1 MITTIVSIVLLLVGI
16 ILWLIDDKYSYVI
29 GDFPL
34 VVGVLSSVVGG
45 VATAVCIVAVLGVQ
59 INKDVDY
66 QNAIYEKEM
75 IEYRIDHADEDI
87 VGNELLYNDIVEF
100 NNDLRFIKKWSDSYW
115 TNWFFNEDIATIDY
129 IELDME

>member
-1 MITTIVSIVLLLVGI
+1 MIITILSIATIIVGI
-16 ILWLIDDKYSYVI
+16 ILFKKT
-29 GDFPL
+29 DFDFAGFML
-34 VVGVLSSVVGG
+34 LMISGIITFFMAILLL
-45 VATAVCIVAVLGVQ
+45 CVQ
-59 INKDVDY
+59 ANKEVDY
-66 QNAIYEKEM
+66 QNALYQKEM

-87 VGNELLYNDIVEF
+87 VGNELLYNDIVEY

>member
-1 MITTIVSIVLLLVGI
+1 MIITILSIATI
-16 ILWLIDDKYSYVI
+16 I
-29 GDFPL
+29 
-34 VVGVLSSVVGG
+34 VGVILFKKTDFDFAGFILLMISG
-45 VATAVCIVAVLGVQ
+45 IVTFVMAICLLCVQ
-59 INKDVDY
+59 VNKDVDY
-66 QNAIYEKEM
+66 QNALYQKEM

-87 VGNELLYNDIVEF
+87 VGNELLYNDIVWY

>member
-1 MITTIVSIVLLLVGI
+1 MIITILCVVAIIVGI
-16 ILWLIDDKYSYVI
+16 ILFNMTHYDFAGFMLLVI
-29 GDFPL
+29 SG
-34 VVGVLSSVVGG
+34 
-45 VATAVCIVAVLGVQ
+45 IVAFFMAIWMLGVQ
-59 INKDVDY
+59 ANKDVDY
-66 QNAIYEKEM
+66 QSALYQKEM

-87 VGNELLYNDIVEF
+87 VGNELLYNEIVEY

>member
-1 MITTIVSIVLLLVGI
+1 MIITVVSIAMIVIGFVLLKKDNCDFSGFL
-16 ILWLIDDKYSYVI
+16 LTMI
-29 GDFPL
+29 GGF
-34 VVGVLSSVVGG
+34 
-45 VATAVCIVAVLGVQ
+45 ATAIIVISILAVQV
-59 INKDVDY
+59 NKDVDY
-66 QNAIYEKEM
+66 QNALYEKEM

-100 NNDLRFIKKWSDSYW
+100 NNDLRIIKKYANSYW

>member
-1 MITTIVSIVLLLVGI
+1 MIIAILCVVAIIVGI
-16 ILWLIDDKYSYVI
+16 ILFKKTDY
-29 GDFPL
+29 DFAGFMLL
-34 VVGVLSSVVGG
+34 VFSGIAAFVM
-45 VATAVCIVAVLGVQ
+45 AMWMLGVQ
-59 INKDVDY
+59 VNKDVDY
-66 QNAIYEKEM
+66 QNALYQKEM

-87 VGNELLYNDIVEF
+87 VGNELLYNDIVEY

>member
-1 MITTIVSIVLLLVGI
+1 MIITIVSIAMFVAGLVMACI
-16 ILWLIDDKYSYVI
+16 EDKYLFDNFLFFFGGI
-29 GDFPL
+29 GL
-34 VVGVLSSVVGG
+34 LIVGAIASVTC
-45 VATAVCIVAVLGVQ
+45 AVAVLSVQ
-59 INKDVDY
+59 VNKDVDY
-66 QNAIYEKEM
+66 QSALYQKEM

-87 VGNELLYNDIVEF
+87 VGNELLYNDIVEY